1 MKIFQVIG
9 YLLILWG
16 VADFGLSYAG
26 VDLWYSVLG
35 IYLEGAVYQY
45 SGMAAIIIGWL
56 ISRIGKE

>member
-35 IYLEGAVYQY
+35 INLEGAVYQY
-45 SGMAAIIIGWL
+45 SGMAAIIIGW
-56 ISRIGKE
+56 